1 MKLPL
6 PKAPAHL
13 QQRPQKKG
21 KHAASKQHSH
31 SQNPQQL
38 QQFLQQTG
46 QAFREA
52 TARGD
57 YAQAH
62 DLVKSVLRHVPQ
74 HPNANM
80 DLAYTELRL
89 QRYAEAYQHY
99 HQAIQYFGAQVDTN
113 LYDGLAEVCYYLNK
127 PDELQRYGAMAIQ
140 TKLAQVANLP
150 LQALPANKPPA
161 FDGSNPN
168 SNIIS
173 YSLFGD
179 SPRYCEVAIEN
190 VRLAKILYPQWMC
203 RFYVDDTVPTTVK
216 QRLLALGAQ
225 VLEVTSEQQQMSGLF
240 WRFLVM
246 DDPSV
251 QRFLI
256 RDADSLL
263 SYREQAAVQQWLA
276 SEQWFQAMRD
286 YYSHTELILAGM
298 WGGCTGVFH
307 NIHAQVLAYQAQHSG
322 VARVIDQHFL
332 RFCIWP
338 TLQQSLLT
346 HDRYGFAP
354 QSVAFPS
361 ASQQFDFEQHPQF
374 HVGMNFGSS
383 LAEVAVQD
391 ATASQVEWRLFD
403 EHDQLVCAYIS
414 PVLPNRKIQIWL
426 PQNYADHLSSKA
438 WKLQVHPLQNS
449 N

>member
-1 MKLPL
+1 MGKKQVNPAKL
-6 PKAPAHL
+6 
-13 QQRPQKKG
+13 
-21 KHAASKQHSH
+21 
-31 SQNPQQL
+31 NQQL
-38 QQFLQQTG
+38 TQWGLEFRQLSAQGHYAGALLLVQKVLQ
-46 QAFREA
+46 
-52 TARGD
+52 
-57 YAQAH
+57 
-62 DLVKSVLRHVPQ
+62 LVPK

-89 QRYAEAYQHY
+89 GRYADAYAHY
-99 HQAIQYFGAQVDTN
+99 HRAIEYFGAQVDTN

-127 PDELQRYGAMAIQ
+127 HDELQRYGAMAIQ

-150 LQALPANKPPA
+150 VQPLPASLPPA
-161 FDGSNPN
+161 FDGNHPN
-168 SNIIS
+168 ANIIS

-190 VRLAKILYPQWMC
+190 VRLAQTLYPNWRC
-203 RFYVDDTVPTTVK
+203 RFYVDGSVPSAIK

-225 VLEVTSEQQQMSGLF
+225 VHEVTAEQQQMSGLF

-263 SYREQAAVQQWLA
+263 SYREQAAVQDWLN
-276 SEQWFQAMRD
+276 SDKWFHCMRD

-298 WGGCTGVFH
+298 WGGCTGVFQH
-307 NIHAQVLAYQAQHSG
+307 LHAQILAYQQQHSA
-322 VARVIDQHFL
+322 VACVIDQHFL

-338 TLQQSLLT
+338 TLQQSLLN

-354 QSVAFPS
+354 NSVAFPS
-361 ASQQFDFEQHPQF
+361 ATQQMAFESHPQF
-374 HVGMNFGSS
+374 HVGMNYGSS

-391 ATASQVEWRLFD
+391 AAATQVEWRLYD
-403 EHDQLVCAYIS
+403 EQDQLVCAYIS
-414 PVLPNRKIQIWL
+414 PVAPTRQIQVWL
-426 PQNYADHLSSKA
+426 PQNYAEKLSSKA
-438 WKLQVHPLQNS
+438 WKLQVFPL
-449 N
+449 